1 VKVAGPQHNDCEQ
14 LTVMWMAKMVQT
26 VNEITVQAI
35 EKGRYL
41 TSAALW

>member
-1 VKVAGPQHNDCEQ
+1 
-14 LTVMWMAKMVQT
+14 MAKMVQT

-41 TSAALW
+41 TSAAL